1 MFRSI
6 TSLLYSSFVIIGLSL
21 LLVVI
26 LGIRQ
31 YRINAQYNEISS
43 LSERTLFGF
52 STIRDQ
58 ITESMVSGSSS
69 ELKSVIPDI
78 EQLNSQVT
86 RLYDYQMIPAQYKLA
101 MTDSIDLS
109 GLVINLR
116 KLESGGGP
124 QAGAGL
130 EIQQE
135 MRRIGENLLKV
146 DRIITAHIRDSV
158 INFQL
163 SVIGTMGIL
172 ISCASFILII
182 LYNRGVKPL
191 LALSSQIEAG
201 EGNQVERLSCS
212 SEAGREIVRLVDS
225 INEMLTDCRNA
236 VGQTP
241 SATAPEH
248 ELLSRTVNES
258 TNGLNAVINYA
269 ELLLESDAAALSEE
283 QREMLNRIVESGNRV
298 GERWQAISREF
309 NR

>member
-6 TSLLYSSFVIIGLSL
+6 TSLLYSSFVIIGVSL
-21 LLVVI
+21 LLVVV

-31 YRINAQYNEISS
+31 YRINTQYSEISS

-58 ITESMVSGSSS
+58 ITESMVSGNISQ
-69 ELKSVIPDI
+69 LTSVIPDI

-101 MTDSIDLS
+101 MTDSVDLS

-116 KLESGGGP
+116 KLESGGP
-124 QAGAGL
+124 KPEAGL
-130 EIQQE
+130 DIQQE

-158 INFQL
+158 INFQFT
-163 SVIGTMGIL
+163 VIGTMGIL
-172 ISCASFILII
+172 ISCASFVLII

-191 LALSSQIEAG
+191 LALSRQIEA
-201 EGNQVERLSCS
+201 EDKKRVERLSCP

-225 INEMLTDCRNA
+225 INEMLTDCRSMVSRA
-236 VGQTP
+236 QP
-241 SATAPEH
+241 AESPDH
-248 ELLSRTVNES
+248 ELLSQTVNET

-269 ELLLESDAAALSEE
+269 ELLLESDSAALSEE
-283 QREMLNRIVESGNRV
+283 QRGMLGRIVESGNKV
-298 GERWQAISREF
+298 GARWQAISQEF
-309 NR
+309 TR

>member
-21 LLVVI
+21 LLVIV

-43 LSERTLFGF
+43 LSERTLFAF

-58 ITESMVSGSSS
+58 ITESMVSADSS

-101 MTDSIDLS
+101 MADSIDLS

-116 KLESGGGP
+116 KLESGGGTTE
-124 QAGAGL
+124 ASL
-130 EIQQE
+130 EVQKE

-172 ISCASFILII
+172 ISCAGFILIV
-182 LYNRGVKPL
+182 LYNRSVKPL
-191 LALSSQIEAG
+191 LALSAQIEA
-201 EGNQVERLSCS
+201 EEKSGNVRLSCS
-212 SEAGREIVRLVDS
+212 SEAGREIAGLVDS
-225 INEMLTDCRNA
+225 VNQMLADSRSA
-236 VGQTP
+236 VSPGEAGG
-241 SATAPEH
+241 SPEQ
-248 ELLSRTVNES
+248 ELLSQAINET

-269 ELLLESDAAALSEE
+269 ELLLESDSEALNEE
-283 QREMLNRIVESGNRV
+283 QRHMLHRIVESGSKV
-298 GERWQAISREF
+298 GGRWQSISREF
-309 NR
+309 SR

>member
-31 YRINAQYNEISS
+31 YRINTQYNEISS

-58 ITESMVSGSSS
+58 ITESMVSGNAAR
-69 ELKSVIPDI
+69 LKSVIPDI

-116 KLESGGGP
+116 KLESDGP
-124 QAGAGL
+124 QAEAGL

-135 MRRIGENLLKV
+135 LRRIGENLLKV

-163 SVIGTMGIL
+163 TVIGTMGIL
-172 ISCASFILII
+172 ISFASFILIV
-182 LYNRGVKPL
+182 LYNRCVKPL
-191 LALSSQIEAG
+191 LALASQIEA
-201 EGNQVERLSCS
+201 EDRKQIKRLSCS

-225 INEMLTDCRNA
+225 INEMLADCR
-236 VGQTP
+236 
-241 SATAPEH
+241 SAAPETAPASSAEQD
-248 ELLSRTVNES
+248 LLSETVNET

-283 QREMLNRIVESGNRV
+283 QREMLTRIVESGNRV
-298 GERWQAISREF
+298 GKRWQALSREF
-309 NR
+309 SR

>member
-6 TSLLYSSFVIIGLSL
+6 TSLLYTSFVIIGLSL
-21 LLVVI
+21 LLVI
-26 LGIRQ
+26 FLGIRQ

-58 ITESMVSGSSS
+58 ITESMVSGDSS
-69 ELKSVIPDI
+69 EIKSVIPDI

-101 MTDSIDLS
+101 MADSIDLS
-109 GLVINLR
+109 SLVINLR
-116 KLESGGGP
+116 KLESGGG
-124 QAGAGL
+124 ATEAGL
-130 EIQQE
+130 EVQKE

-172 ISCASFILII
+172 ISCAGFILII

-191 LALSSQIEAG
+191 LALSAQIEA
-201 EGNQVERLSCS
+201 EENKDNIRLACS
-212 SEAGREIVRLVDS
+212 SEAGREIVGLVDS
-225 INEMLTDCRNA
+225 VNQMLADRRSA
-236 VGQTP
+236 VSP
-241 SATAPEH
+241 ETAGSPEH
-248 ELLSRTVNES
+248 EVLSQTINET

-269 ELLLESDAAALSEE
+269 ELLLGSDSEALNEE
-283 QREMLNRIVESGNRV
+283 QRQMLRRIVESGSKV
-298 GERWQAISREF
+298 GEQWQSISREF
-309 NR
+309 SR